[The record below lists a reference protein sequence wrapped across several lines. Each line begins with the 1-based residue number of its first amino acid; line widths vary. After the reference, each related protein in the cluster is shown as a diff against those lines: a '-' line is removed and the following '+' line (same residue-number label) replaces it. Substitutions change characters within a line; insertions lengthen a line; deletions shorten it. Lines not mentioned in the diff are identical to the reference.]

1 MTGRSARRTVA
12 GLHIAAGAF
21 ACVVVGT
28 LWVCAAL
35 LEPLFEGTF
44 VPGLVA
50 MFGRPV
56 ALFVMALGTL
66 EIAAAVA
73 LLRGSRWAR
82 IVLLVIC
89 VLQLAI
95 FPIGT
100 TIALVTGWLL
110 LTGGRAL
117 AESEELPGG
126 QKAQPTPA

>member
-1 MTGRSARRTVA
+1 M
-12 GLHIAAGAF
+12 
-21 ACVVVGT
+21 CVVVGI
-28 LWVCAAL
+28 LWVSAAQ
-35 LEPLFEGTF
+35 LEPLVEGTF
-44 VPGLVA
+44 VPGLVT

-56 ALFVMALGTL
+56 ALFLIALGTL

-73 LLRGSRWAR
+73 LLRGRSWAR
-82 IVLLVIC
+82 VVLLLLS

-95 FPIGT
+95 FPLGT

-126 QKAQPTPA
+126 QKAPPTPA